1 MKEKLTHNLGLK
13 LLSVVLAVFTWLIMV
28 NVSNP
33 LLTRTVTV
41 PVEFTNVEVLTKGGL
56 TYESLGRN
64 TVTVS
69 YKIHVR
75 DESRITASDFYAY
88 ADLAQLYDVTGSI
101 PVQVELSTYL
111 GRSLVS
117 AGSVT
122 VSPAV
127 VRIQT
132 EPIQTKNFML
142 EIHELSG
149 TAADG
154 YAIGDVKL
162 MPARVTATG
171 AESVIGQISSVG
183 VEISVEGA
191 DTDQTGTAAVH
202 FYDANGNRLNLAE
215 EVELN
220 SKQVEY
226 TVSVLRVK
234 DLAVDYQVSGIVAE
248 GYRFTGVDSDIR
260 SVSVE
265 GLRSAL
271 ANLTT
276 LAVSGEVLDISGA
289 TQDVEVTV
297 DLEEFL
303 PDNISIAG
311 GGETIAHVT
320 LHIEP
325 LETRQFRYETDR
337 ITLEGAREDYE
348 YVIMSDV
355 VMLRVRGLSEDLD
368 MLQVG
373 TMQAF
378 MDVSKLERGTHQVP
392 LHIDLEDGFDYMGP
406 ETILVH
412 VEDLAAEAGATAEET
427 SEETEE

>member
-1 MKEKLTHNLGLK
+1 MKKVLTHNLGLK
-13 LLSVVLAVFTWLIMV
+13 FLSVVLAVFTWLIMV

-41 PVEFTNVEVLTKGGL
+41 PVEFTNVEVLTTGGL
-56 TYESLGRN
+56 TYESVGRN

-75 DESRITASDFYAY
+75 DESRITASDFYAF
-88 ADLAQLYDVTGSI
+88 ADLSQLYDVTGSI

-122 VSPAV
+122 VSPPA

-132 EPIQTKNFML
+132 EPIQTKSFML

-149 TAADG
+149 SAADG

-171 AESVIGQISSVG
+171 AESVIGQINSVG

-191 DTDQTGTAAVH
+191 DTDLTGSASVYL
-202 FYDANGNRLNLAE
+202 YDANGNHLNLAD
-215 EVELN
+215 EVKLN
-220 SKQVEY
+220 SKQVDY

-234 DLAVDYQVSGIVAE
+234 DLAVDYQVSGVVAD

-260 SVSVE
+260 SISVE

-276 LAVSGEVLDISGA
+276 LVVSGETLDISGA

-297 DLEEFL
+297 DLEDFL
-303 PDNISIAG
+303 PDNITIAG
-311 GGETIAHVT
+311 SETTANVV

-325 LETRQFRYETDR
+325 LETRQLRYETDR
-337 ITLEGAREDYE
+337 ITMEGAREDYE

-368 MLQVG
+368 MLEAG
-373 TMQAF
+373 NMEIT
-378 MDVSKLERGTHQVP
+378 MDVSGLARGTHQVL
-392 LHIDLEDGFDYMGP
+392 LHVDLEEGFDYMGP
-406 ETILVH
+406 DTLLVH
-412 VEDLAAEAGATAEET
+412 VRDLAAEAEATVEETAEET
-427 SEETEE
+427 EE